1 MFWLFKRLGLGLSGP
16 MIALALSGL
25 LPVGRVGSLVVV
37 VVAPLL
43 RPVSAVAEGVA
54 AGFRGPFTGMVFLA
68 ATLQGA
74 VGASVRRLPTTLGP
88 APFLVRGVAGP
99 SAITGEAPALPPV
112 LPGLGQAPVPISSPA
127 LTTRLRTEWL

>member
-1 MFWLFKRLGLGLSGP
+1 MFLLFQRLGLGLSGP

-54 AGFRGPFTGMVFLA
+54 AGLLGPFTGTVFLVA
-68 ATLQGA
+68 MLRGA

-88 APFLVRGVAGP
+88 APLLIRGVGGP
-99 SAITGEAPALPPV
+99 SAITGEAPALPRV
-112 LPGLGQAPVPISSPA
+112 LPGLESFLFCVPRITPMK
-127 LTTRLRTEWL
+127 L